1 MNRDHILTKE
11 EYDDLINELQ
21 ECSNIFLSRFDEYK
35 EMLKINPGAY
45 NDTEDDLQIY
55 DEVLNEIK
63 LNELLE
69 KQHHNVI
76 NINNHFENEYASLQ
90 KEIDEIIYIN
100 LKYNN
105 CNCAN
110 RQREIREFTD
120 TLLYGPNLNHLYQPS
135 A

>member
-35 EMLKINPGAY
+35 QMLQIVPGTY
-45 NDTEDDLQIY
+45 NDTEDDLRIY

-69 KQHHNVI
+69 KQYHNVI

-90 KEIDEIIYIN
+90 KEINEIIYIN